1 MSKISKIVMGT
12 GVLIAGIVIGACVAN
27 HMVCK
32 KALDDLQKD
41 DFDEDF
47 DEDFDFFD
55 GLDDLDDYKCED
67 LNEKNKS

>member
-1 MSKISKIVMGT
+1 MSKISKIVIGT
-12 GVLIAGIVIGACVAN
+12 GVLITGMVIGACVAN
-27 HMVCK
+27 YMVCK

-41 DFDEDF
+41 DF

-67 LNEKNKS
+67 LNEKTNHKE

>member
-12 GVLIAGIVIGACVAN
+12 GVLIAGMVIGACVAN
-27 HMVCK
+27 YMVCK

-41 DFDEDF
+41 DF

-67 LNEKNKS
+67 LNEKKINHKE